1 MQGAIGASYFK
12 LRPCQKLPI
21 VHESFGPFPLS
32 TAEFGPELSFFQ
44 FRRILVGILGL
55 YWDNGKE
62 NGANHLG
69 FRVHSSP

>member
-32 TAEFGPELSFFQ
+32 TPEFRPELSFFQ
-44 FRRILVGILGL
+44 FRGILGV
-55 YWDNGKE
+55 YWGYIGIMDKKMETTGII
-62 NGANHLG
+62 G
-69 FRVHSSP
+69 VI